1 MEGTESIKD
10 IRLLK
15 IGVGLLFGLVM
26 LPTNLKAIA
35 ILLFGVSVL
44 VHSLRRRWYFNKTFF
59 FTNAV
64 LFIALAL
71 TFFYSEDQDY
81 ARRKLQTMA
90 SLIVFPFVFAMI
102 TKEESEMLFKD
113 LKSYL
118 WIYVLGV
125 FLMNVIP
132 FIYFWINLYDFK
144 GMMVHFHT
152 LLRVDMG
159 KYSIHPIYVSMHC
172 GVALL
177 FSFYIIREL
186 KSRIYITLIVAIDIT
201 IVLFLL
207 MYAKKG
213 PLIALIIVFSLFVV
227 FQRNQKW
234 LKPYLIAIVSL
245 IALTILIP
253 RTRNKF
259 VELQHIDVLEN
270 GVVTSTNIRYT
281 IYGIAKDLI
290 AKAPIKGYGIG
301 DYNNQLHQAYQ
312 SNGNSVLIE
321 GSYNAHNQYFSLL
334 LIGGI
339 IAILAF
345 VFMIGMNMVY
355 ALRFN
360 NQILILLLVFYVLMM
375 FTANILERE
384 AGVIFVAFF
393 LNFFGSKSLYSHAEE
408 E

>member
-1 MEGTESIKD
+1 MEATAGIKD

-15 IGVGLLFGLVM
+15 IGVGLLFGLVV

-35 ILLFGVSVL
+35 ILLFGICVL
-44 VHSLRRRWYFNKTFF
+44 AHSLRRTWYFNKTFF
-59 FTNAV
+59 FTNAA
-64 LFIALAL
+64 LFLVLAL
-71 TFFYSEDQDY
+71 TFFYSEDQEY
-81 ARRKLQTMA
+81 ALRKLQTMS
-90 SLIVFPFVFAMI
+90 SLLVFPFVFAMI
-102 TKEESEMLFKD
+102 TKEESEMLFKG

-125 FLMNVIP
+125 FLMNIIP
-132 FIYFWINLYDFK
+132 FIYFWITAFNFDD
-144 GMMVHFHT
+144 MMVHFHT
-152 LLRVDMG
+152 LLRVKMG
-159 KYSIHPIYVSMHC
+159 KYSIHPIYISMHC

-186 KSRIYITLIVAIDIT
+186 KSKISIAAIVAIDIT

-234 LKPYLIAIVSL
+234 LKPYLIAVVSL

-259 VELQHIDVLEN
+259 IELQHIDVIDN

-281 IYGIAKDLI
+281 IYGIAEDLI

-301 DYNNQLHQAYQ
+301 DYNNELHQAYQ
-312 SNGNSVLIE
+312 SNGNAVLIE

-339 IAILAF
+339 IAFLAF
-345 VFMIGMNMVY
+345 ALMMGMNMVY
-355 ALRFN
+355 AVRFN
-360 NQILILLLVFYVLMM
+360 NQILILLIIFYVIMM

-384 AGVIFVAFF
+384 AGVIFIAFF
-393 LNFFGSKSLYSHAEE
+393 LNFFGSKSLYAYAQEE
-408 E
+408 